1 VAEANSDD
9 GGVTMEGMYKG
20 IKEEDRAMTSDP
32 AREGPIKAEEEGDI
46 ARDTAKDS
54 MDGAWIGWQLKML
67 NTRLLI
73 EMMMMMIIGK
83 GIELM
88 QQC

>member
-32 AREGPIKAEEEGDI
+32 AREGPIKLKKKETLLEILPKI
-46 ARDTAKDS
+46 AW
-54 MDGAWIGWQLKML
+54 MELGWQLKML